1 MERLLSMK
9 HRVDPMNVFRDNVDF
24 GKFDQN

>member
-1 MERLLSMK
+1 MK